1 MTWGGLAMPP
11 PKVNFPG
18 AARNSSISSRTV
30 LARMFFDVISTSGTS
45 PVIAIG
51 SKSSMEYLAFLTSG
65 GTITVSEV

>member
-1 MTWGGLAMPP
+1 MPP